1 MGGGGGSQLIFL
13 LLMVGLLV
21 FMFSRTRKQQR
32 AQVEMQ
38 SSVGPG
44 AEVMTTSGT
53 YGTVVAV
60 DGDVVVLELAPG
72 VQTRWA
78 RRAVARVVTP
88 GVGPVD
94 PAGPIPGATAAGPG
108 GEGGLDLR
116 KPAAGSDDDP
126 ADGGAHRP

>member
-13 LLMVGLLV
+13 VLMIALLV

-44 AEVMTTSGT
+44 AEVMTSSGT

-60 DGDVVVLELAPG
+60 DGDVVTLEIAPG
-72 VQTRWA
+72 VRTRWA

-88 GVGPVD
+88 AL
-94 PAGPIPGATAAGPG
+94 AGADEAPGATAAGQA
-108 GEGGLDLR
+108 GGLDLR
-116 KPAAGSDDDP
+116 KDVAEGDDP
-126 ADGGAHRP
+126 VDGGAPRP